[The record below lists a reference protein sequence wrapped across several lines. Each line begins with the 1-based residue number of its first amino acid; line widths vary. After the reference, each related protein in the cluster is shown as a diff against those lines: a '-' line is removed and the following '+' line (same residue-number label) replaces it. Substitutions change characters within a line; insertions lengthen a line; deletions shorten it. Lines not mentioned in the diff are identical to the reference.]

1 MYSKNIIGL
10 GGVRKKPTLKK
21 GDVVE
26 MKIYVAKRDVYGN
39 PYNSGQ
45 VFLNNKLIG
54 DFGKNWGG
62 KDMGEQNAFEILE
75 KTTFKPRG
83 KKINFKSDYR
93 MAGIQIIK
101 NIKEDIPIRKFNKYY
116 S

>member
-1 MYSKNIIGL
+1 MRITGL

-21 GDVVE
+21 GDKVE
-26 MKIYVAKRDVYGN
+26 MKIFVSKRDVYGN

-62 KDMGEQNAFEILE
+62 KGMGEQNAYEILE

-83 KKINFKSDYR
+83 KKINYKSDYKT
-93 MAGIQIIK
+93 AGIIIVK
-101 NIKEDIPIRKFNKYY
+101 NIKEDIPIRKYNKYY
-116 S
+116 A